1 MLDAPLTAPPGPAG
15 RKAPDPLSPLAT
27 PTTIRPDAPS
37 AGSAPRAK
45 RHRVLLQGRIVAG
58 AQLQPCVIRDLSRSG
73 AKIRVAPRIALPDR
87 FDLVIASDELRT
99 VRACL
104 RWRRGEFAGLV
115 FEGV

>member
-1 MLDAPLTAPPGPAG
+1 MTTHPDALTTGSAPGAGTGPVAG
-15 RKAPDPLSPLAT
+15 RAAELGSPL
-27 PTTIRPDAPS
+27 
-37 AGSAPRAK
+37 PRAK

>member
-1 MLDAPLTAPPGPAG
+1 M
-15 RKAPDPLSPLAT
+15 PDPLSPLVT
-27 PTTIRPDAPS
+27 PMTTRPDLPLAGAGPAPRS
-37 AGSAPRAK
+37 PLPRAK

-58 AQLQPCVIRDLSRSG
+58 AQLQPCVIRDLSRTG

>member
-1 MLDAPLTAPPGPAG
+1 MLEPG
-15 RKAPDPLSPLAT
+15 SPL
-27 PTTIRPDAPS
+27 
-37 AGSAPRAK
+37 PRAK

-58 AQLQPCVIRDLSRSG
+58 AQLQPCVIRDLSRTG

-115 FEGV
+115 FEGA